1 MKKPAVPENETER
14 LRTLHA
20 LDLLETGDDE
30 RFDRVT
36 RIARQFFRVPMALV
50 TLVDEDEQEFKSCS
64 GLDYSRTSRD
74 VSFCGHAILGDEPL
88 VVPDAHEDERFYDN
102 PLVVSAPAIRFYAG
116 HPLRAP
122 NGQKLGT
129 LCILDHEP
137 RNLSSE
143 DLDALRDLAA
153 MVEQEIR
160 AIYMATLDE
169 LTSLPNRRG
178 FMQLARKELDLCVR
192 GRLPASLVFMDLD
205 AFKPINDRYGHA
217 QGDRALMVFA
227 EQMKQAFRSSDVP
240 GRLGGDEFVVL
251 LTNTAKDQAH
261 NVVTERFRPALNA
274 YLARVGFAHDIAFS
288 CGIVEFDP
296 DQNPTLEDLIGQ
308 GDSLMYQYKGRGQ
321 G

>member
-1 MKKPAVPENETER
+1 MRKPAVPENETER

-20 LDLLETGDDE
+20 LDLLKTGDDE

-50 TLVDEDEQEFKSCS
+50 TLVDEAEQEFKSCS
-64 GLDYSRTSRD
+64 GLDYNRSSRD
-74 VSFCGHAILGDEPL
+74 VSFCGHAILSDEPL
-88 VVPDAHEDERFYDN
+88 VVPDTHEDERFHDN
-102 PLVVSAPAIRFYAG
+102 PLVLSAPAIRFYAG
-116 HPLRAP
+116 QPLRAP

-129 LCILDHEP
+129 LCILDQEP

-178 FMQLARKELDLCVR
+178 FMQLARKELDLCAR
-192 GRLPASLVFMDLD
+192 GQLPASLVFMDLD

-217 QGDRALMVFA
+217 QGDRALTVFA

-261 NVVTERFRPALNA
+261 NAVMERFRPALNA

-296 DQNPTLEDLIGQ
+296 EQNRTLEDLIAQ
-308 GDSLMYQYKGRGQ
+308 GDSLMYQFKGRGQ